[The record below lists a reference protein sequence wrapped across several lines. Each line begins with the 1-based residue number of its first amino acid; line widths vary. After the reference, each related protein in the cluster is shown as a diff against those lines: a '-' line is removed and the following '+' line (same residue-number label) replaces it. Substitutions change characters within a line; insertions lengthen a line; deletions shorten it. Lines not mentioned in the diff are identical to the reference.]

1 MSVVQN
7 IRKFLQTK
15 FEKDTSLRQ
24 KLIKEGDI
32 PASVVSGLINERKVN
47 PNLISIVKIADYFDC
62 SIAMVLG
69 NGKYNNKKFVYKKK
83 LTQDQISNNLKNN
96 ISEIIKCKQMKPV
109 DLAKNIG
116 IAENSIKEL
125 IQVNSSKKMLSL
137 KSVIGL
143 SHHLEITIDEL
154 IGRT

>member
-15 FEKDTSLRQ
+15 FEIDASLRQ
-24 KLIKEGDI
+24 KLIKEGGV
-32 PASVVSGLINERKVN
+32 PSSVVSGLINERKVN

-62 SIAMVLG
+62 SIAIVLG
-69 NGKYNNKKFVYKKK
+69 NDKYNNKKFVYKK

-96 ISEIIKCKQMKPV
+96 ISEVIKYKQIKPV

-125 IQVNSSKKMLSL
+125 IQVNSRKKLLSL

-143 SHHLEITIDEL
+143 SYYLGITIDEL
-154 IGRT
+154 IGRI